1 MKAQM
6 SGPLRLQFT
15 SSGVGPENVNF
26 SSFPSCYHEAA
37 GFLRIT
43 SWGGKK
49 KHNLKVES
57 CVSFGELAEDSRL
70 GE

>member
-49 KHNLKVES
+49 KAQPKS
-57 CVSFGELAEDSRL
+57 
-70 GE
+70 